1 MRKWHIYTREQ
12 SPPGRLPWK
21 PTPLRT
27 DAQPDSHIEQMREG
41 GRERERDAIFGPD
54 VYIARF
60 LLFECFKEP
69 SDSASSVL
77 SASQKTP
84 ATLSNV

>member
-27 DAQPDSHIEQMREG
+27 DAQPDSHIEQMKEG
-41 GRERERDAIFGPD
+41 GGGRDRVGDTIFGPD

-60 LLFECFKEP
+60 LLFECFKELN
-69 SDSASSVL
+69 DMTTFNML
-77 SASQKTP
+77 MCNK
-84 ATLSNV
+84 